1 MKQAL
6 LIASFGTTVPRAEQ
20 EAAALERALAAAAPG
35 WTAVRA
41 YTSGMVRRVLARQG
55 RPVDSPAEALAKLQA
70 GGAGEVFVQ
79 PTHFLRGIEYDKLKA
94 EALAAGGGFA
104 RLRVGRPLL
113 DDTQAVREMAALL
126 AELYPAQAGQA
137 LVLMGHGTAAFA
149 NLVYP
154 ALQAAFALAGR
165 PDVRVGTV
173 EGWPSL
179 EEVRSGLRAM
189 PGVRRVRLAPLM
201 LVAGDHVQN
210 DMAGQD
216 PGSWKNILTAD
227 GYQVDCVLQGLAAQ
241 PAVQQLYA
249 ARLRS
254 DLMG

>member
-94 EALAAGGGFA
+94 EALAAAGGFA

-113 DDTQAVREMAALL
+113 DDTQVVREMATLLAGLYKSAAFTLQARYFSRTGWYVSRHRALL
-126 AELYPAQAGQA
+126 ERLTGEDRA
-137 LVLMGHGTAAFA
+137 VLDR
-149 NLVYP
+149 
-154 ALQAAFALAGR
+154 ALA
-165 PDVRVGTV
+165 
-173 EGWPSL
+173 
-179 EEVRSGLRAM
+179 LRAGEPVDM
-189 PGVRRVRLAPLM
+189 E
-201 LVAGDHVQN
+201 GD
-210 DMAGQD
+210 
-216 PGSWKNILTAD
+216 
-227 GYQVDCVLQGLAAQ
+227 
-241 PAVQQLYA
+241 A
-249 ARLRS
+249 ARLLRWAGALLRAAGEGEDPGKNPS
-254 DLMG
+254 AGG